1 MRTNLIQSY
10 INGTSLV
17 QQYNSDKAAKD
28 FDVNKELNN
37 RTFIKPLH
45 SNGHLVRNNI
55 FDMPAEVFKD
65 LKYDAKAFGHAVK
78 GTAND
83 HELGRLNDFGM
94 KLGGLAIA
102 TCLFA
107 QKQTPLTKVM
117 EFVGLGSFFGAMDIW
132 PKLAIQLP
140 AYLVHGVNI
149 RQKYE
154 DNYGRKKLF
163 YQDHQ
168 FIPWDLYSDKEI
180 DKIGNRLHVPKD
192 IPNRREFIQEKMRKI
207 ALQNNTMWMLTA
219 GFATP
224 IMSALICNGLTPTL
238 SKYLDGK
245 MDKIADRKLS
255 NFSNEITKFDF
266 SKQVESLNEIL
277 NENKGKPLTPEI
289 LDSIHAKLTDGLDF
303 VTSTSVRKDLDEMFP
318 SFGKYNFD
326 EDSLKNVRKV
336 LEEQIASVPLSKEEL
351 GRIIPDEESILNGFK
366 DRGLLRNDVKDFSEH
381 SKLIQNMLDERINQ
395 FAQANPENM
404 NARKLRFVM
413 KQLIHSG
420 EYGADSKLANA
431 FKFKPATVLSE
442 SLITHLK
449 SVNGILNDFKAK
461 NSVLDSVAYIKTAQA
476 PETILANRWNDI
488 TGSLLKTLQF
498 TPEEINKSRI
508 DREIAGK
515 ILRNKFESIV
525 SNDETYSNVV
535 GEIQSKL
542 SELQS
547 KMATLEK
554 TKEDKGNLYQTL
566 VNSTFNETAD
576 SLRQSRMWQTAEALV
591 GYSDTSKTSLKDLQL
606 SFVNDRIRGVKSSF
620 YRLLNTLD
628 MYHRVS
634 KLENVQNV
642 LNQGMPREVKEE
654 LVELCKQI
662 LIDGHSS
669 DYAVK
674 FYSRR
679 NPDRQ
684 APWDTNSQAFRDYY
698 SQIETKAGKVV
709 NKYLG
714 THPATDLVEL
724 SNDKDFFANAM
735 KLMYDG
741 DLHLDTLNKIK
752 DSVFFEDF
760 LNYRKAVLKF
770 LGGDKYFAKPNHLVN
785 GAVDSTS
792 ELKFLL
798 MGSAPD
804 EMFTKLCKQSYNS
817 KVWFKMFGALGAGLL
832 GVTVLSQFFIGRMKV
847 PKVQKENK

>member
-266 SKQVESLNEIL
+266 SKQVESLNEVL

-289 LDSIHAKLTDGLDF
+289 LD
-303 VTSTSVRKDLDEMFP
+303 
-318 SFGKYNFD
+318 
-326 EDSLKNVRKV
+326 
-336 LEEQIASVPLSKEEL
+336 
-351 GRIIPDEESILNGFK
+351 
-366 DRGLLRNDVKDFSEH
+366 
-381 SKLIQNMLDERINQ
+381 
-395 FAQANPENM
+395 
-404 NARKLRFVM
+404 
-413 KQLIHSG
+413 
-420 EYGADSKLANA
+420 
-431 FKFKPATVLSE
+431 
-442 SLITHLK
+442 
-449 SVNGILNDFKAK
+449 
-461 NSVLDSVAYIKTAQA
+461 
-476 PETILANRWNDI
+476 
-488 TGSLLKTLQF
+488 
-498 TPEEINKSRI
+498 
-508 DREIAGK
+508 
-515 ILRNKFESIV
+515 
-525 SNDETYSNVV
+525 
-535 GEIQSKL
+535 
-542 SELQS
+542 
-547 KMATLEK
+547 
-554 TKEDKGNLYQTL
+554 
-566 VNSTFNETAD
+566 
-576 SLRQSRMWQTAEALV
+576 
-591 GYSDTSKTSLKDLQL
+591 
-606 SFVNDRIRGVKSSF
+606 
-620 YRLLNTLD
+620 
-628 MYHRVS
+628 
-634 KLENVQNV
+634 
-642 LNQGMPREVKEE
+642 
-654 LVELCKQI
+654 
-662 LIDGHSS
+662 
-669 DYAVK
+669 
-674 FYSRR
+674 
-679 NPDRQ
+679 
-684 APWDTNSQAFRDYY
+684 
-698 SQIETKAGKVV
+698 
-709 NKYLG
+709 
-714 THPATDLVEL
+714 
-724 SNDKDFFANAM
+724 
-735 KLMYDG
+735 
-741 DLHLDTLNKIK
+741 
-752 DSVFFEDF
+752 
-760 LNYRKAVLKF
+760 
-770 LGGDKYFAKPNHLVN
+770 
-785 GAVDSTS
+785 
-792 ELKFLL
+792 
-798 MGSAPD
+798 
-804 EMFTKLCKQSYNS
+804 
-817 KVWFKMFGALGAGLL
+817 
-832 GVTVLSQFFIGRMKV
+832 
-847 PKVQKENK
+847 